1 MTSRRVLLVPLIV
14 AGTFLIGVFAYAA
27 LVCTSARALINS
39 ASGIRSSADAERE
52 IASWRKCLGCSF
64 WENAATKD
72 GDQTYDIHVDN
83 AALTRLGI
91 VRHTM
96 LGVTIALRDHELRY
110 VTAVMF
116 AGKNPSPTAG
126 VWIQEWFSRSGAN
139 DLRVGAKDRPW
150 KATVEFP
157 SAIPDA
163 EREEAFALNAG
174 CLVRLGG
181 CRSAEDILPPIWRL
195 GAK

>member
-1 MTSRRVLLVPLIV
+1 MTSRRVLLVSLIV
-14 AGTFLIGVFAYAA
+14 AGTLLIGVFAYAA

-72 GDQTYDIHVDN
+72 GDRTYDIHVGN
-83 AALTRLGI
+83 AALSRLGI
-91 VRHTM
+91 ARPTM

-116 AGKNPSPTAG
+116 AGKNSSPTAG
-126 VWIQEWFSRSGAN
+126 AALIEFTKWYRRELSSLWIRHGF
-139 DLRVGAKDRPW
+139 
-150 KATVEFP
+150 
-157 SAIPDA
+157 
-163 EREEAFALNAG
+163 
-174 CLVRLGG
+174 
-181 CRSAEDILPPIWRL
+181 
-195 GAK
+195 